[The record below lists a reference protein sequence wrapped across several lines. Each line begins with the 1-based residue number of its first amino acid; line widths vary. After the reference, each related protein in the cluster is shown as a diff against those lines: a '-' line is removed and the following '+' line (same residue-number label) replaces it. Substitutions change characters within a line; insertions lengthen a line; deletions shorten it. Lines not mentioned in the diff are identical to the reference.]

1 MSDAAQ
7 ATVMEELPESDATGH
22 IAEIYEEVRHYC
34 GVPYVSSMQRYL
46 ATMPGCLEWVWAA
59 LRPAM
64 VNGAVQE
71 AAWACV
77 NSLSLTPLAPVS
89 RPALRLFGVDAE
101 AEGAIRAA
109 CDTFVRVSPINM
121 IFGGCLRHV
130 LDDGD
135 LTGAAGQGVAGAATG
150 AWTPPKPVANLPA
163 FVDPATLDASQ
174 AAVLSEFR
182 RDLGDGSFIPGP
194 YRMFAR
200 WPAYLAH
207 VAIELGPVLA
217 GPGYAG
223 DRDALFAAIDDSAPK
238 VAAELPPVPTDFPA
252 PSRQEA
258 ALILAAV
265 GSYRRTSAEMIIAGT
280 LLRDALPQP

>member
-7 ATVMEELPESDATGH
+7 ATVMDELPESEATGR

-34 GVPYVSSMQRYL
+34 GVPYVSSMQRYM
-46 ATMPGCLEWVWAA
+46 ATMPGCLEWVWTA

-64 VNGAVQE
+64 INGAVQE

-101 AEGAIRAA
+101 GEVAIRAA

-121 IFGGCLRHV
+121 IFGGSLRY
-130 LDDGD
+130 LLENGD
-135 LTGAAGQGVAGAATG
+135 LSGDEGPVST
-150 AWTPPKPVANLPA
+150 AWTPPDPVSNLPA
-163 FVDPATLDASQ
+163 FVDPATLDDSQ

-182 RDLGDGSFIPGP
+182 RGLGDGSFIPGP

-217 GPGYAG
+217 GPGYAA
-223 DRDALFAAIDDSAPK
+223 DREALFAAIDASAPK
-238 VAAELPPVPTDFPA
+238 VAAGLPPVSNNLPA
-252 PSRQEA
+252 PSQQEA
-258 ALILAAV
+258 ALMLAAV
-265 GSYRRTSAEMIIAGT
+265 ASYRQTSAEMIIAGT
-280 LLRDALPQP
+280 LLRDALP

>member
-1 MSDAAQ
+1 MTDAART
-7 ATVMEELPESDATGH
+7 TVMEELAESEATGH

-59 LRPAM
+59 IRPAM

-89 RPALRLFGVDAE
+89 RPALRLFGVDGE
-101 AEGAIRAA
+101 AETAIRAA

-121 IFGGCLRHV
+121 IFGGCLRYV
-130 LDDGD
+130 LENGD
-135 LTGAAGQGVAGAATG
+135 LTGDAGAAPG
-150 AWTPPKPVANLPA
+150 AWTPPQPVLNLPA
-163 FVDPATLDASQ
+163 FVDPATLDDSQ

-182 RDLGDGSFIPGP
+182 RALGDGSFIPGP
-194 YRMFAR
+194 YRMFAQ

-217 GPGYAG
+217 GPGYAA
-223 DRDALFAAIDDSAPK
+223 DRDALFAAIDASAPK
-238 VAAELPPVPTDFPA
+238 VAAGLPLVPTDLPA

-258 ALILAAV
+258 ALMLAAV
-265 GSYRRTSAEMIIAGT
+265 ASYRQTSAEMVIAGT
-280 LLRDALPQP
+280 LLRDALP